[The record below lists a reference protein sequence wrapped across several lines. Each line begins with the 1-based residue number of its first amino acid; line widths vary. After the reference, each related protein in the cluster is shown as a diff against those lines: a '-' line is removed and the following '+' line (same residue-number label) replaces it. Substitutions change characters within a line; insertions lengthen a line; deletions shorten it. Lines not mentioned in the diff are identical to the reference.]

1 MAWVVTFSR
10 WLRMRPISEY
20 RTRINWARY
29 GTSMPSSFSIAR
41 QKACSWFIGAT

>member
-10 WLRMRPISEY
+10 CERMRPISEY
-20 RTRINWARY
+20 STRISWARY
-29 GTSMPSSFSIAR
+29 GTSTPSSFSMAR